1 MLTYEDLKDKPKT
14 LLAMTSL
21 TRAEFDALLVPFAA
35 AWETATGASRK
46 DNPHNLTIL
55 LGYES

>member
-21 TRAEFDALLVPFAA
+21 TRAEFDALLVPLRRRVGDRHRCQPEGPHPR
-35 AWETATGASRK
+35 WPTA
-46 DNPHNLTIL
+46 D
-55 LGYES
+55 Y